1 MAAERFQHIPLIA
14 AAAPLHPL
22 NKIHIKNPVYQVIF
36 VPEMI
41 IKAFPVHAAILA
53 DISYA
58 DFGKRL
64 FLHQLLHRYGQCIF
78 GNVGIRHLNLRIKAA
93 SITTAL

>member
-1 MAAERFQHIPLIA
+1 
-14 AAAPLHPL
+14 
-22 NKIHIKNPVYQVIF
+22 
-36 VPEMI
+36 MI

-78 GNVGIRHLNLRIKAA
+78 GNVGIRHLNLQIKAA
-93 SITTAL
+93 SVTAAL